1 MIKIICVGTIKE
13 KYFKDAIEEYLKRL
27 KKYTKIELI
36 QVEDEGISDIS
47 KAKEIEKTRIEKN
60 ISSKDYII
68 TLEIE
73 GSEITSVEFSKKLDN
88 IMISNSNIT
97 FIIGGSYGLSDSI
110 KNISN
115 YHLSFSKMTFPHQL
129 FRVLLLEQIYRAYR
143 INNNESYHK

>member
-73 GSEITSVEFSKKLDN
+73 GSEITSVEFAKKLDN